1 MTARASD
8 GRVPGRRGQ
17 ATRQR
22 LLECTLAMLD
32 TASYRDLKVV
42 DIAREAGTS
51 PATFYQYF
59 TDVDAAIAELAGD
72 MAADGATRL
81 GGLLEGTR
89 WSGEDAEASV
99 RMLVTGFLDFW
110 DANRPL
116 MRVIDLKAAEGE
128 GRIRSTRKDLLA
140 GFSNGLAEC
149 VQRKS
154 LPAAPANPWAMA
166 SVAVTML
173 VNVAIQREIFAASE
187 IPDEDMIDAVA
198 RLLLA
203 AVTGA
208 TTG

>member
-1 MTARASD
+1 
-8 GRVPGRRGQ
+8 
-17 ATRQR
+17 
-22 LLECTLAMLD
+22 MLD

-81 GGLLEGTR
+81 GGLLDGTR
-89 WSGEDAEASV
+89 WTGEGAEASV
-99 RMLVTGFLDFW
+99 RALVTGFLEFW

-128 GRIRSTRKDLLA
+128 GRIRATRKDLLA
-140 GFSNGLAEC
+140 SFSNGLAERAQC
-149 VQRKS
+149 ES
-154 LPAAPANPWAMA
+154 PPDGPGNPWAMA

-173 VNVAIQREIFAASE
+173 VNVAIQREIFTASE
-187 IPDEDMIDAVA
+187 IAESDLIDSVA
-198 RLLLA
+198 GLLLA
-203 AVTGA
+203 AVTG
-208 TTG
+208 TTNA

>member
-1 MTARASD
+1 
-8 GRVPGRRGQ
+8 
-17 ATRQR
+17 
-22 LLECTLAMLD
+22 MLD

-81 GGLLEGTR
+81 GELLNDTR
-89 WSGEDAEASV
+89 WSGADAEASV
-99 RMLVTGFLDFW
+99 RALVTGFLEFW

-128 GRIRSTRKDLLA
+128 GRIRAMRKDLLA
-140 GFSNGLAEC
+140 NFSNGLAERA
-149 VQRKS
+149 QSESPRGG
-154 LPAAPANPWAMA
+154 PANPWAMA

-187 IPDEDMIDAVA
+187 IPEGDLIDSVA

-203 AVTGA
+203 AVTG
-208 TTG
+208 TTTA